1 MRTYKRKN
9 DIYEVQLAD
18 CKKYFQFI
26 QTDSSLLGG
35 DIIVIY
41 SRKYDKNES
50 PIIEDIVKD
59 TIEYCCHTFI
69 NLGVKEGLWKKY
81 GNTPTNIELSN
92 IYFRNYID
100 EPIIRKR
107 CWHIWQVNGAIHS
120 FDEIPDY
127 VVNSYVTY
135 LFPPQ
140 SVYHKIM
147 YGRFLGEE
155 FWPFPNSYNTSRK

>member
-1 MRTYKRKN
+1 MRVYKRIN
-9 DIYEVQLAD
+9 DVYEVELPD
-18 CKKYFQFI
+18 CKKYFQFL
-26 QTDSSLLGG
+26 QSDSALLGG
-35 DIIVIY
+35 DVIAIFNE
-41 SRKYDKNES
+41 KYDKHLS
-50 PIIEDIVKD
+50 PDVGDIIKGSV
-59 TIEYCCHTFI
+59 EYCCHTTI

-92 IYFRNYID
+92 IYFRNYVD
-100 EPIIRKR
+100 EPCIKKR

-147 YGRFLGEE
+147 YGCFIGEE
-155 FWPFPNSYNTSRK
+155 LWPFHNSYNTSK